1 MSSFNSLS
9 NSVGN
14 RKVTAQTT
22 SARADQVKNN
32 AGGFVF
38 GITPLQRLDRFLIIG
53 SQGGTYYQGE
63 RDITKEN
70 TDSIIALIKANG
82 KAVVNRVVE
91 ISQAGRAKNNDYAI
105 YAMALVMKH
114 GDDATKA
121 YAKDKVQLVCRTG
134 THLFHFVAFANGVR
148 GWGRS
153 LKSAV
158 QTWYNSKTTDQLAYQ
173 VVKYKQR
180 DGWSHRDVLR
190 LAHVNP
196 GQEPARQSLYKY
208 LVKGSDALA
217 KGDLVPPL
225 LVAVEQAKTA
235 SKGQLIQLITDYNLT
250 HEMIPNEMKNE
261 ADVWAAMLPKMGLQ
275 ALIRNLNKMTAL
287 DMIKPLSSA
296 SRLVMEKLGNEAT
309 LRQER
314 MHPMSLLIAMRQ
326 YAKGHGD
333 KGSLTWTP
341 DRQILVALEQA
352 FYASF
357 QHVEP
362 TGLNYFLGLDIS
374 GSMGSAIPGAPQISC
389 AEGAAVMA
397 MATVKKEPYT
407 LVMGFARQMVELK
420 ISASDSLDAVLKETR
435 KHNFGTTD
443 CAAPM
448 VHALQQRL
456 DVDVFSIYTDNETYA
471 GKIHPF
477 QAMKGYRNGM
487 NKPEAKLIVCGMTVS
502 NFSIADPSDA
512 GMLDVV
518 GFDSATPRFIS
529 EFSAGRL

>member
-1 MSSFNSLS
+1 MSSFKTLNIS
-9 NSVGN
+9 N
-14 RKVTAQTT
+14 RKVT
-22 SARADQVKNN
+22 DQKVQAHNDQIKNN

-53 SQGGTYYQGE
+53 SSGNSFYQGE
-63 RDITKEN
+63 RDLTKEN
-70 TDSIIALIKANG
+70 TDSIVALIKENG
-82 KAVVNRVVE
+82 KVVVDRVVE

-105 YAMALVMKH
+105 FTMALVMKH
-114 GDDATKA
+114 GDNFVKA

-153 LKSAV
+153 LKSVV

-180 DGWSHRDVLR
+180 DGWSHRDILR

-208 LVKGSDALA
+208 LVKGPEALA
-217 KGDLVPPL
+217 KGDLVPAL
-225 LVAVEQAKTA
+225 LVAAEQAKTA
-235 SKGQLIQLITDYNLT
+235 PKAQLIQLITDYNLS

-275 ALIRNLNKMTAL
+275 AMIRNLNKMTAL
-287 DMIKPLSSA
+287 GMIKPLSSA

-309 LRQER
+309 LRNER
-314 MHPMSLLIAMRQ
+314 MHPMSLLISMRQ

-341 DRQILVALEQA
+341 DKQILAALEQA

-374 GSMGSAIPGAPQISC
+374 GSMSSAIPGAPQITC

-407 LVMGFARQMVELK
+407 LIMGFARTMVELK
-420 ISASDSLDAVLKETR
+420 ILATDSLDTVLKKTR
-435 KHNFGTTD
+435 EHNFGSTD

-448 VHALQQRL
+448 MHAIKEHL

-477 QAMKGYRNGM
+477 QALKGYRTGM
-487 NKPEAKLIVCGMTVS
+487 NKPEAKLIVCGMAVT
-502 NFSIADPSDA
+502 NFSIADPKDA

-529 EFSAGRL
+529 EFASGRI